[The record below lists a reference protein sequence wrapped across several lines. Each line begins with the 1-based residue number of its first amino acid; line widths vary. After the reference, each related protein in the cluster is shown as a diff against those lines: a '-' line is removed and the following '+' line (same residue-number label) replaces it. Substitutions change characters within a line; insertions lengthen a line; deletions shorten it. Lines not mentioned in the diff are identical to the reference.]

1 MITSSYWLDDYND
14 IYSDF
19 DSRHYEFRRISED
32 FLHELRMNMRYRQQS
47 IEELILLVPG
57 AKREEPTEAIIVNSL
72 KKFFDAQYQ
81 LYRGKCRRKLN
92 NSILL
97 GAIGIVIMML
107 DATAIFLGIR
117 SLATTLLSTIM
128 EPASWFLLW
137 TSVDYLIY
145 DWNNLKKEMRFYEM
159 LLETNIAFKT
169 A

>member
-19 DSRHYEFRRISED
+19 DSRHYQFRRISED
-32 FLHELRMNMRYRQQS
+32 FLHELRVDIRYRGQP
-47 IEELILLVPG
+47 IEELILLVPES
-57 AKREEPTEAIIVNSL
+57 KREEAMEPIIVNSL
-72 KKFFDAQYQ
+72 KKFFDTQYQ
-81 LYRGKCRRKLN
+81 LYRGKCRSKLN
-92 NSILL
+92 SSIFL
-97 GAIGIVIMML
+97 GTIGIIVMML
-107 DATAIFLGIR
+107 DATVIFLGIR
-117 SLATTLLSTIM
+117 SLTITLLSTVM

-145 DWNNLKKEMRFYEM
+145 DWNNLKKEMHFYEK

>member
-1 MITSSYWLDDYND
+1 MITSSFWLDDYND

-19 DSRHYEFRRISED
+19 DSRHYQLRRISED
-32 FLHELRMNMRYRQQS
+32 FLHELRMDMRYQQEP
-47 IEELILLVPG
+47 IEELTLLVPEP
-57 AKREEPTEAIIVNSL
+57 KREEATEAVISNSL
-72 KKFFDAQYQ
+72 KKFFQTQYQ
-81 LYRGKCRRKLN
+81 LCRGKCRRKLN
-92 NSILL
+92 TSILL
-97 GAIGIVIMML
+97 GTIGIVIMML

-145 DWNNLKKEMRFYEM
+145 DWNNLRKERHFYKKLSEA
-159 LLETNIAFKT
+159 NIAFKT